1 MEVAMSTQS
10 ISVCDEVQSALQAS
24 PLFDL
29 RELKVA
35 DDGRGCIVIRG
46 MVGSFYHKQLAQEA
60 VRAVVKKL
68 DYKVVNYVEV
78 IDSLTN

>member
-1 MEVAMSTQS
+1 MEDVMSTQV

-29 RELKVA
+29 RELKVE
-35 DDGRGCIVIRG
+35 DDGAGCVAIRG

-68 DYKVVNYVEV
+68 DYRVVNHVEV
-78 IDSLTN
+78 IDALTN

>member
-1 MEVAMSTQS
+1 MSTQV

-29 RELKVA
+29 RELKVE
-35 DDGRGCIVIRG
+35 DDGRGAVVIRG

-78 IDSLTN
+78 IDALTN